1 MIIHYLKVA
10 IRNLLKY
17 KAQNIISILGLS
29 VGILCFSVCLYC
41 NRYIHAID
49 QCFKY
54 KERIADINM
63 YNPDG
68 RMWSGTPAT
77 LPERLRQMQLQ
88 EAETFTFM
96 AYPRPRSYNVE
107 IADGKELPYE
117 ELNTIE
123 VDTNYYSVFTPEVR
137 QGSWGV
143 ASQTPNAVILT
154 RSLAQKIFGTR
165 ENPIGKRM
173 ILMQRLSTSP
183 NTTPRTGGI
192 VYTIQAVIED
202 IPLNTSLSF
211 LRKIDMLTLNDSEG
225 LLLSDRR
232 DSMTG
237 GSTFALLRPGKTTA
251 QLEASFRAMDLK
263 HTLYEE
269 ENVVSASD
277 FGKIFLEKSVVPYF
291 AGTTFIVGLLILLT
305 GLLNFFQFLT
315 GSYLN
320 RSHEFGIRKVNGSNG
335 KQLLGLLFTQSLVI
349 LLIAFLLTFCLI
361 EILNPSLSF
370 SLFDFTLTIEQG
382 LLWMQTAEYMVG
394 IVGLCLLLCLF
405 TVWRVRHVSIQTNIY
420 MNKSKRHKQRMRNVL
435 LGIQFF
441 ICWLFFIFT
450 VALYLQ
456 AEKTNATL
464 FQTLTE
470 KEKSEILSVSLDYRF
485 LKNDERLALIERI
498 SQHSG
503 VKDKLLTDINYLK
516 GMSGSSM
523 QTEKGDRNSS
533 FEVNVMSI
541 PANFFEFMKIP
552 ILSGHT
558 LQTDKDMVADHK
570 LVERM
575 QKDLLGTTLYNY
587 RSDYTVCGICA
598 DFIADTYYQSQG
610 YVFLPCDFKD
620 YVGHCYLKCMPGKA
634 EEVKA
639 FVKKTLEESLP
650 ESIQLEVSTLLED
663 IHKEQAIENNLKGII
678 LFFSLVSLVITL
690 LGVYSAITLDTER
703 RQKEVAIRK
712 VNGAGLKQ
720 IIILF
725 ARMYVCLLVFSA
737 AVAFPLCY
745 VLIQAWKGMYIV
757 FFNDGPLFWI
767 SIFAAVTTITAL
779 TIIFRILKIART
791 NPAEVIKSE

>member
-1 MIIHYLKVA
+1 
-10 IRNLLKY
+10 
-17 KAQNIISILGLS
+17 
-29 VGILCFSVCLYC
+29 
-41 NRYIHAID
+41 
-49 QCFKY
+49 
-54 KERIADINM
+54 
-63 YNPDG
+63 
-68 RMWSGTPAT
+68 
-77 LPERLRQMQLQ
+77 
-88 EAETFTFM
+88 
-96 AYPRPRSYNVE
+96 
-107 IADGKELPYE
+107 
-117 ELNTIE
+117 
-123 VDTNYYSVFTPEVR
+123 
-137 QGSWGV
+137 
-143 ASQTPNAVILT
+143 
-154 RSLAQKIFGTR
+154 
-165 ENPIGKRM
+165 
-173 ILMQRLSTSP
+173 
-183 NTTPRTGGI
+183 
-192 VYTIQAVIED
+192 
-202 IPLNTSLSF
+202 
-211 LRKIDMLTLNDSEG
+211 
-225 LLLSDRR
+225 
-232 DSMTG
+232 
-237 GSTFALLRPGKTTA
+237 
-251 QLEASFRAMDLK
+251 
-263 HTLYEE
+263 
-269 ENVVSASD
+269 
-277 FGKIFLEKSVVPYF
+277 
-291 AGTTFIVGLLILLT
+291 
-305 GLLNFFQFLT
+305 FFQFLT